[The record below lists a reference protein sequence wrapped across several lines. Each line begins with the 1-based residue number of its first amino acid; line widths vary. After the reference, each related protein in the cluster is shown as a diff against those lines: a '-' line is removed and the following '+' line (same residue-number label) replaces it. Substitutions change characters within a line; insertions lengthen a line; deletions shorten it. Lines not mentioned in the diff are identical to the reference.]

1 MPTRSAGRSSGSVS
15 SRTRRGASPARPAG
29 GGGGRRR
36 APRAGR
42 GQGRRH
48 DRGHAVGRGRGR
60 GRSGARLHRGTER
73 RDTRAARPGVTPRRR
88 GERPLLPGEGRAR
101 GALPPSRVLRPPAP
115 RRAGRGRKG
124 RAPGRRPARAAR
136 RAPGLERTAGMHV
149 VLVAPEIPQN
159 TGSIGRL
166 CLATATTP
174 HLIDPLGFTID
185 DRHLRRAGLDY
196 WPHVRLPRHPARE
209 AFLAARPPGRLLCFS
224 ARAARSYT
232 TVRFRADDLL
242 VFGSESRG
250 LPAAIRSAHAEATF
264 GIPLA
269 SEHVRSLNLAT
280 AVAIV
285 LYEALRQQ
293 GKV

>member
-1 MPTRSAGRSSGSVS
+1 
-15 SRTRRGASPARPAG
+15 
-29 GGGGRRR
+29 
-36 APRAGR
+36 
-42 GQGRRH
+42 
-48 DRGHAVGRGRGR
+48 
-60 GRSGARLHRGTER
+60 
-73 RDTRAARPGVTPRRR
+73 
-88 GERPLLPGEGRAR
+88 
-101 GALPPSRVLRPPAP
+101 
-115 RRAGRGRKG
+115 
-124 RAPGRRPARAAR
+124 
-136 RAPGLERTAGMHV
+136 MHV

-166 CLATATTP
+166 CVATGSTL

-196 WPHVRLPRHPARE
+196 WRYVDVRRHPDWN
-209 AFLAARPPGRLLCFS
+209 AFEERRPPGRLLCFS

-232 TVRFRADDLL
+232 TARYREDDVL
-242 VFGSESRG
+242 VFGSESQG
-250 LPAAIRSAHAEATF
+250 LPPAIRVAHADALF

-280 AVAIV
+280 AVAVV